1 MNTQDKMELLNTAIQ
16 NLMQL
21 YQILD
26 GELPHM
32 VYVREKSE
40 LKKITVKLLRFIGR
54 GKKIYS

>member
-26 GELPHM
+26 GELPHI
-32 VYVREKSE
+32 VCVRENSE
-40 LKKITVKLLRFIGR
+40 VKKIAVKLFHFTKRR
-54 GKKIYS
+54 KKIYS

>member
-32 VYVREKSE
+32 VYVRENSE
-40 LKKITVKLLRFIGR
+40 LKKITVKSYRFTER
-54 GKKIYS
+54 RERIYS

>member
-32 VYVREKSE
+32 VYVRENSE
-40 LKKITVKLLRFIGR
+40 LKKIAVKSYRFTER
-54 GKKIYS
+54 RERIYS